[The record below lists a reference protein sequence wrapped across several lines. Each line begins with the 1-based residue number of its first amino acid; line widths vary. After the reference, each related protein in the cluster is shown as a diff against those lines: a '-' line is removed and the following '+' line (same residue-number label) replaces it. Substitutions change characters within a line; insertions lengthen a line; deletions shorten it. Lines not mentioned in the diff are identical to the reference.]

1 MDIVDVKETNF
12 QKFFKIL
19 KNSEFLKRT
28 KYVRYRLCDKEFVY
42 IIIHRCRVNTHIRE
56 FFENIT
62 IGKARPED
70 CFKTRDEILERGV
83 SILKYIYEKRPTY
96 IEFDL
101 EREEDLKNFIVLLR
115 LINFLKNRFD
125 VNIAN
130 YKFKNGIVIFYINEE
145 RYLID
150 KIGQGFIL

>member
-1 MDIVDVKETNF
+1 M
-12 QKFFKIL
+12 
-19 KNSEFLKRT
+19 
-28 KYVRYRLCDKEFVY
+28 
-42 IIIHRCRVNTHIRE
+42 
-56 FFENIT
+56 
-62 IGKARPED
+62 
-70 CFKTRDEILERGV
+70 
-83 SILKYIYEKRPTY
+83 KYIYEKRPTY

-145 RYLID
+145 QYLELRYLID
-150 KIGQGFIL
+150 VIAQEFIL